1 MLTAKGYAL
10 AWLIHVL
17 AAGGLIIVVYRISRA
32 WRPLALRIVVCTVA
46 AVWLL
51 MPAVVEPGSPKEWM
65 APALIVLA
73 LEWWESF
80 ELARRVLQPMLVLTA
95 VAVVLALLTNW
106 GWMRWRS
113 AHATK
118 TGTTPE
124 E

>member
-1 MLTAKGYAL
+1 MLTTKAYVL

-17 AAGGLIIVVYRISRA
+17 AAGGLILVVFRISRA
-32 WRPLALRIVVCTVA
+32 WNPLALRIVIRTVA

-51 MPAVVEPGSPKEWM
+51 MPAVVEPGAPKEWM

-80 ELARRVLQPMLVLTA
+80 DAATRVLQPLLVLTA
-95 VAVVLALLTNW
+95 IAVVVALCANW
-106 GWMRWRS
+106 GWMHWRS
-113 AHATK
+113 ARTAS
-118 TGTTPE
+118 PE

>member
-1 MLTAKGYAL
+1 MLTTKAYVL

-17 AAGGLIIVVYRISRA
+17 AAGGLILVVFRVSRA
-32 WRPLALRIVVCTVA
+32 WSPLALKIVVRTVA

-51 MPAVVEPGSPKEWM
+51 MPAVVDPGAPKEWM

-80 ELARRVLQPMLVLTA
+80 DAATRVLQPLLVLTA
-95 VAVVLALLTNW
+95 VAVLVSLCANW
-106 GWMRWRS
+106 GWTRWRS
-113 AHATK
+113 VHAE
-118 TGTTPE
+118 TGE